1 MSNGDVAYSTDFPA
15 PDSETWLAMVERTLK
30 GKPFDK
36 AMKRRTLDGI
46 EFPVLHTTAPAAAQE
61 QPVRQGLGWHVT
73 SPHWGTDPATI
84 NKEILTDLERGASA
98 VALTVDAG
106 LQGIA
111 PEHLS
116 AAFEAVFLD
125 LIPVTLIQGSNFEEG
140 CLAFRE
146 ILSDRKYEPGSISGC
161 LGVDPIGYFARS
173 DYDYDVRAATDSGA
187 AIASQ
192 WAREQP
198 SVATFTADGTVVAN
212 AGGSEVQELS
222 FALSSAVA
230 FLRAMEQAGLDI
242 KTAASQIQ
250 FTLSADTNLW
260 LTIAKFRAA
269 RRLWT
274 QVLASCGVNTVEMK
288 LNAVSAVHKIS
299 KRDPWVNI
307 LRGTAACFAAGV
319 AGADLVTTLPH
330 DLMLGTTDE
339 FSRRIA
345 RNIQI
350 VLLEE
355 SQLGQVT
362 DPAAG
367 SFALEK
373 LTDQV
378 FNKSVTAF
386 QSLESQGG
394 VVDALKSGS
403 LAAQI
408 EETAAMR
415 SKSIE
420 TRKVQITGV
429 SEFPDISE
437 ASLPVVPNV
446 SHQARLPLRRSAQAF
461 EDLRMHSD
469 GLLAKT
475 GNRPSIFMANLGAPA
490 DFTARATFAKNF
502 FEAGGIEA
510 VPGNG
515 GLSIADI
522 AKQFTGSNSKIA
534 VLCGT
539 NAQYDDFAIEL
550 AAALKEKGCRRVYLA
565 GPPNAVPD
573 GSEID
578 DFAYMGANVIETVG
592 RAYEAVVEGE
602 LS

>member
-1 MSNGDVAYSTDFPA
+1 MTNGDVAYSTDFPK

-36 AMKRRTLDGI
+36 AMKRRTLDNI
-46 EFPVLHTTAPAAAQE
+46 EFPVLHTTAPEVTQE
-61 QPVRQGLGWHVT
+61 QPVRNGLGWHVT

-84 NKEILTDLERGASA
+84 NKEMITDLERGASA
-98 VALTVDAG
+98 IAITVDAG
-106 LQGIA
+106 PQGIA
-111 PEHLS
+111 PGNLD
-116 AAFEAVFLD
+116 AAFEGVFLD
-125 LIPVTLIQGSNFEEG
+125 LVPVTLIQGSDFKQG
-140 CLAFRE
+140 CLAFRQ
-146 ILSDRKYEPGSISGC
+146 ILADRKYEQGSISGC
-161 LGVDPIGYFARS
+161 LGVDPIGYFART
-173 DYDYDVRAATDSGA
+173 DQDYDVRAAIESGVEVA
-187 AIASQ
+187 LQ
-192 WAREQP
+192 WAKEQP

-242 KTAASQIQ
+242 ETAASQIQ

-260 LTIAKFRAA
+260 LTIAKFRTA
-269 RRLWT
+269 RRLWA
-274 QVLASCGVNTVEMK
+274 QVVASCGAKPVDMK

-339 FSRRIA
+339 FARRIA

-367 SFALEK
+367 SFALES
-373 LTDQV
+373 LTEQM
-378 FNKSVTAF
+378 FNKAVTAF
-386 QSLESQGG
+386 RSLESQGG
-394 VVDALKSGS
+394 VVTALNSGA

-408 EETAAMR
+408 EETATAH

-420 TRKVQITGV
+420 TRKIPITGV

-437 ASLPVVPNV
+437 TSLPVTPNV

-461 EDLRMHSD
+461 ENLRMQSD
-469 GLLAKT
+469 DFLAKT
-475 GNRPSIFMANLGAPA
+475 GSRPSIFMANIGTPA

-510 VPGNG
+510 VPGHG
-515 GLSIADI
+515 GHSVADI
-522 AKQFTGSNSKIA
+522 AEQFTESKSKVA

-539 NAQYDDFAIEL
+539 NEQYDDLATEL
-550 AAALKEKGCRRVYLA
+550 VAALKEKGCRRVYLA
-565 GPPNAVPD
+565 GPPNAVPE
-573 GSEID
+573 GCEID
-578 DFAYMGANVIETVG
+578 DFAFMGANVIETVG
-592 RAYEAVVEGE
+592 RAYKAVVEGE
-602 LS
+602 TS